1 MVASSPVQIDLK
13 SLLPSQWH
21 DWVDLEIL
29 ESISKKLTKD
39 FLPDRTQIFKA
50 LEIDPDQVKII
61 LLGQDPYPNPLHAM
75 GLAFSVPENIKQ
87 LPASLKNIYIEL
99 KDDLGI
105 DRSSGDLSD
114 WADQGV
120 LLLNTCLTLNTQQP
134 DSHTKIG
141 WQQFT
146 ESIIG
151 HLSKRFVVGILWGNH
166 AQSMS
171 KYFGTENLISS
182 AHPSPLS
189 AYRGFFGSKPFSR
202 SNQLLIEKGLT
213 PIKW

>member
-1 MVASSPVQIDLK
+1 MVASSPVPIDLK

-21 DWVDLEIL
+21 DCVDLEIL
-29 ESISKKLTKD
+29 ESVSKKLTKN
-39 FLPDRTQIFKA
+39 FLPDKTQIFKA

-120 LLLNTCLTLNTQQP
+120 LLLNTCLTLNTQQS

-146 ESIIG
+146 ESIIS
-151 HLSKRFVVGILWGNH
+151 HLSKRSVVGILWGNQ

-171 KYFGTENLISS
+171 KYFGTKYLISS

-202 SNQLLIEKGLT
+202 SNQLLIEKSLT